1 MPNRILIL
9 CLICTLFACK
19 TPMVP
24 VQQVKNQPQRFPKK
38 QVELA
43 MQAIKAVDIQEVL
56 TGHDEVL
63 LAYQIGIIERDSLV
77 YSRLSTV
84 FLGHAKQGHL
94 LPLDTLTPL
103 SVELKPGQSLGIQVA
118 LWEVD
123 DYQKMQKVMRQ
134 VNHVGGFLQVPISM
148 LEWSSVSNPLAWF
161 LWGSRVSGWGLDWL
175 AHVDRNDVLG
185 VSEIRWNWDEIPS
198 KNVTRF
204 KRGNW
209 KGGKRGL
216 NQYVYSFAYQIK
228 VKDITK

>member
-1 MPNRILIL
+1 MPNRILVL
-9 CLICTLFACK
+9 FLIPVFFACK
-19 TPMVP
+19 APMVP
-24 VQQVKNQPQRFPKK
+24 IQQVKNQPLPIPKK
-38 QVELA
+38 QVELS
-43 MQAIKAVDIQEVL
+43 MQEIKAIDIQEAL
-56 TGHDEVL
+56 AGHDEVL
-63 LAYQIGIIERDSLV
+63 LAYQIGIIERDSLI

-84 FLGHAKQGHL
+84 YLGNAKQGQVI
-94 LPLDTLTPL
+94 PLDTLSRL
-103 SVELKPGQSLGIQVA
+103 SVELKPGQSLGIQVT

-123 DYQKMQKVMRQ
+123 DYQKMQKIMRQ
-134 VNHVGGFLQVPISM
+134 VNHVGGFLQVPIHM

-175 AHVDRNDVLG
+175 AHVDRNDVVG
-185 VSEIRWNWDEIPS
+185 ISELRWNWDEIPA

-216 NQYVYSFAYQIK
+216 NEYVYSFAYQIK